1 MKAVSL
7 TDENA
12 LLRTH
17 LDAKLYIQSLFSN
30 ADQDLTEQTR
40 SMNNALHLQEIQT
53 LRSHILQLE

>member
-30 ADQDLTEQTR
+30 AEQDLTEQTR
-40 SMNNALHLQEIQT
+40 SMNNA
-53 LRSHILQLE
+53 